1 MPATKSVPRRKASTT
16 AGSLSAAKR
25 LATYGP
31 DNVHLE
37 LQSLRLRVAST
48 LELAR
53 RQADSGNLSA
63 GRALV
68 TKMQAEV
75 KEADARLRAVQSSA
89 SASVDSAEIEL
100 ADSLL
105 SNFSEDLRD
114 CLEGMVD
121 QDIYSRVTSKKMA
134 YMSAGHMNQ
143 RCAESRLETPDMMQG
158 ELLDDMGSIAS
169 APISLRKN
177 AYRTKT
183 KDAKAKKF
191 WG

>member
-1 MPATKSVPRRKASTT
+1 MQCTVR
-16 AGSLSAAKR
+16 
-25 LATYGP
+25 
-31 DNVHLE
+31 E
-37 LQSLRLRVAST
+37 LKHMLNIN
-48 LELAR
+48 EL
-53 RQADSGNLSA
+53 
-63 GRALV
+63 
-68 TKMQAEV
+68 V
-75 KEADARLRAVQSSA
+75 KERRAA
-89 SASVDSAEIEL
+89 SAKQNLWCYLQVVRAQRR
-100 ADSLL
+100 
-105 SNFSEDLRD
+105 LRD

-158 ELLDDMGSIAS
+158 ELLDGMGSIAS